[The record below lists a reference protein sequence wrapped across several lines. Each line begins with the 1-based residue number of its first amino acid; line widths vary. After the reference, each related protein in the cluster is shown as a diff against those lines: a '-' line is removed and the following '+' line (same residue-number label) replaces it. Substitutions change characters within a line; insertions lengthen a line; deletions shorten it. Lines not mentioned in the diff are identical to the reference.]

1 MHNITQVN
9 DTIYYITVVSDE
21 DDEPPTN
28 IKLFFKEINS
38 QEEPKYIELDHD
50 FIKTHNFKGRT
61 EYLKMHIADNNKA
74 YLYFYYETKPIIEV
88 YLATQKLASIPVQS

>member
-21 DDEPPTN
+21 DDYATN
-28 IKLFFKEINS
+28 IKLFFKENNS

-50 FIKTHNFKGRT
+50 FIKTHNFKGPT
-61 EYLKMHIADNNKA
+61 GNLKMHIADNNKA
-74 YLYFYYETKPIIEV
+74 YLY
-88 YLATQKLASIPVQS
+88 S